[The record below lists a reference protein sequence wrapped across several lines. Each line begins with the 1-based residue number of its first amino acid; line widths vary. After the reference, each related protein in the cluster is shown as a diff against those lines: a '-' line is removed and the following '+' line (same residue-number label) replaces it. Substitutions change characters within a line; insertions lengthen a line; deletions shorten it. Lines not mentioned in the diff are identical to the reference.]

1 MADIYEPGWVSCLD
15 ESISIWTNKWTC
27 PGWTFIPRKPH
38 PFGNEYHTI
47 CCGTTG
53 ILYQME
59 MVEGKDMPK
68 EVKMARNV
76 KRCEE
81 TIGLLLRLT
90 RSLYSTGKV
99 VILDSDLCVLRGLI
113 ELRKVGVFAS
123 ALIKKRRY
131 WPRYVPGDAI
141 NKKMKDKKVGECDSL
156 KGVLDGQNYDI
167 FCLKEPDYV
176 MKVMSTY
183 GGLVVK
189 SGQEDS
195 RRTWMEGDEE
205 KTARFQYMEPFAN
218 HFDYRHLVDD
228 HNLLRHMVPSIEE
241 TWTTDRWANRVFAY
255 LLATSEINS
264 YLAMKH
270 WLWKDEKETVHYHW
284 KQLALELINWAK
296 DHGEDDIDE
305 SGRVTTR
312 KKVEESGA

>member
-1 MADIYEPGWVSCLD
+1 M
-15 ESISIWTNKWTC
+15 
-27 PGWTFIPRKPH
+27 
-38 PFGNEYHTI
+38 
-47 CCGTTG
+47 
-53 ILYQME
+53 
-59 MVEGKDMPK
+59 
-68 EVKMARNV
+68 
-76 KRCEE
+76 
-81 TIGLLLRLT
+81 
-90 RSLYSTGKV
+90 
-99 VILDSDLCVLRGLI
+99 I

-141 NKKMKDKKVGECDSL
+141 NEKMKDKKVGECDSL
-156 KGVLDGQNYDI
+156 KGVLGGQNYDI

-195 RRTWMEGDEE
+195 KRTWMEGDEE
-205 KTARFQYMEPFAN
+205 KTACFKYMEPFAN

-270 WLWKDEKETVHYHW
+270 WLWRDEKETVHYHR

-296 DHGEDDIDE
+296 DHEEDDIDE
-305 SGRVTTR
+305 SGCVTTR
-312 KKVEESGA
+312 KKRTKVEHEYLSAPPFAKMWDGRRWICEAKNRYQQYVCKTPRCKAQVRAYCVCSPAVWRCRICYDVHLVDEASRV

>member
-1 MADIYEPGWVSCLD
+1 MWIGIWLLLSTMSGFKRDNFWSLKEITLEEGAPYCFHHWMSGRRFKQILAHLRYNDGPPPQYKDRFWEVRGMVEMWNKHMADIYEPGWVSCLD
-15 ESISIWTNKWTC
+15 ESISIWTNRWTC

-38 PFGNEYHTI
+38 PIGNEYHTI

-76 KRCEE
+76 KRGEE

-99 VILDSDLCVLRGLI
+99 VILDSGFCVLRGLI

-141 NKKMKDKKVGECDSL
+141 NEKMKDKKVGECDSL
-156 KGVLDGQNYDI
+156 NGVLNGQNYDI

-205 KTARFQYMEPFAN
+205 KL
-218 HFDYRHLVDD
+218 LVS
-228 HNLLRHMVPSIEE
+228 NTWSLLPTIL
-241 TWTTDRWANRVFAY
+241 TTD
-255 LLATSEINS
+255 I
-264 YLAMKH
+264 
-270 WLWKDEKETVHYHW
+270 
-284 KQLALELINWAK
+284 
-296 DHGEDDIDE
+296 
-305 SGRVTTR
+305 
-312 KKVEESGA
+312 